1 MAWKF
6 ELDGE
11 GSDKL
16 ALRPLAS
23 ACNCTIHPG
32 PDARPWLGGTKFD
45 GITTREQALEEARK
59 TLALLNG
66 LARLENPQ
74 HRPVNLGNEFLQDR
88 LSHYIEPPT
97 SRYRVPRSEVY
108 EYTSPLTGGLV
119 MPPVDPAD
127 ERRRAR
133 IVAEPKLAEILE
145 ILAAEITWQRL
156 RVAFEKISALVG
168 NGDNALVKNKYATQD
183 ELTSFKANVQDP
195 RHSGYNAVHGIP
207 QTAQLKGTKMT
218 ELEGFD
224 FIVRLFNTYVERQIK

>member
-1 MAWKF
+1 MAWRF

-11 GSDKL
+11 GLDKL

-32 PDARPWLGGTKFD
+32 PDARPWLGGAKFD
-45 GITTREQALEEARK
+45 GITTREQAVEEARK

-74 HRPVNLGNEFLQDR
+74 HRPVSLGNEFFQDQ
-88 LSHYIEPPT
+88 LPHYIEPPG
-97 SRYRVPRSEVY
+97 RYRIPKSEVY

-119 MPPVDPAD
+119 MPRVDPAD

-133 IVAEPKLAEILE
+133 IVAEPKLDEILE
-145 ILAAEITWQRL
+145 VLAAEITWQRL
-156 RVAFEKISALVG
+156 RVAFEKINALVG
-168 NGDNALVKNKYATQD
+168 KGDNALVKNGYATQA
-183 ELTSFKANVQDP
+183 ELTSFKANAEDP
-195 RHSGYNAVHGIP
+195 RHSGYDAVHGVP

-218 ELEGFD
+218 EQKGFD
-224 FIVRLFNTYVERQIK
+224 FIVRLFNTYVERQWA